1 VFNARASHTRLVRRA
16 HCASLSRRASELQFS
31 LASPFDHGLE
41 ERLSVYDR
49 IAPDLTKRERDS
61 LEGAG
66 MTPRQIDDIIA
77 MLRVRMPDGFS
88 PQDVLDVM
96 RLGHAYRRG
105 E

>member
-1 VFNARASHTRLVRRA
+1 
-16 HCASLSRRASELQFS
+16 LQFTG
-31 LASPFDHGLE
+31 ASSFDHGLE

-66 MTPRQIDDIIA
+66 MTPRQVDDIIA

-96 RLGHAYRRG
+96 RLGDAYRRG